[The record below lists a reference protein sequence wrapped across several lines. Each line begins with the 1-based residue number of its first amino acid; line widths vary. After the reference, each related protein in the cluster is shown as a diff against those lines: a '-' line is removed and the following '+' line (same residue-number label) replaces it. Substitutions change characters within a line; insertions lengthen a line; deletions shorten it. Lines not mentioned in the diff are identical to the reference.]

1 MPLGQHGYVIDA
13 RSRWDFDDPAGSERR
28 LRAAA
33 DGSAGAERDAW
44 LTQVARALG
53 LQGRFDDAHAVLDA
67 LDDAE
72 PEVGTRLSLE
82 RGRLLRSAGEAAA
95 ARPHFESAVPL
106 ARAAGL
112 EELVVD
118 ALHMVALVTE
128 GEERAT
134 AQQAALTAA
143 RTAGDPRARD
153 WDASILNNMG
163 MDHADAGDHGRALA
177 CFEEALAARARI
189 GDPANTRVARW
200 MVAWSLRHLGRRD
213 EALDLQRRLKA
224 ELEAAGEVDPYVL
237 EELALLEE

>member
-1 MPLGQHGYVIDA
+1 MGHHGGVIDA
-13 RSRWDFDDPAGSERR
+13 GSRWDFDDPAGSERR

-53 LQGRFDDAHAVLDA
+53 LQGRFDEAHAVLDSVE
-67 LDDAE
+67 DGD
-72 PEVGTRLSLE
+72 PEVVTRLALE
-82 RGRLLRSAGEAAA
+82 RGRLLRSGGMAAA
-95 ARPHFESAVPL
+95 ARPDFESAVQL

-118 ALHMVALVTE
+118 AMHMVALVTE
-128 GEERAT
+128 GEERAA
-134 AQQAALTAA
+134 AQQAALVAA
-143 RTAGDPRARD
+143 RSAGDPRARD
-153 WDASILNNMG
+153 WEASILNNIG
-163 MDHADAGDHGRALA
+163 MDHAEAGDHGRALA
-177 CFEEALAARARI
+177 CFEEALVARERI
-189 GDPANTRVARW
+189 GDPASIRVARW

-224 ELEAAGEVDPYVL
+224 ELEATGEADPYVD